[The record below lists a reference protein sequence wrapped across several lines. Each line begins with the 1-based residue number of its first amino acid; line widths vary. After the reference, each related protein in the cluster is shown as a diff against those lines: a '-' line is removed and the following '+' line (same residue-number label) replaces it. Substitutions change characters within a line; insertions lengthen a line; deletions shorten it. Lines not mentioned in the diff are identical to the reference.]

1 MMVKSADRT
10 ILILEKIAGRK
21 EGLTHG
27 ELSAALQIPKS
38 SLTSLLAN
46 LQERNYLSFNR
57 DNKHYALGP
66 QVLILASHYLAGLD
80 LVETGQPIINDL
92 MAVTEESA
100 GLTIKKGDEI
110 LTVYNKHCPH
120 PIMHSL
126 KIGDRAPIYAT
137 AAGRAILAHL
147 PAQEIHRYLES
158 VELKAITPATLTDAQ
173 EILKELKT
181 IRTGGI
187 AYCREEFHEGSTAM
201 AAAVFDMHGTV
212 VASIH
217 VVAPS
222 LRFNARKENIIAE
235 ALRRAAGE
243 FSYRLGFS
251 DHQMPPYL
259 LTPQPIERST
269 AK

>member
-1 MMVKSADRT
+1 MVKSADRT

-46 LQERNYLSFNR
+46 LQKRNYLTFDR
-57 DNKHYALGP
+57 YNKHYALGS
-66 QVLILASHYLAGLD
+66 QVLILANHYLAGLD
-80 LVETGQPIINDL
+80 LVETGQPIINAL
-92 MAVTEESA
+92 MAMTEESA
-100 GLTIKKGDEI
+100 GLTIKMGDEI
-110 LTVYNKHCPH
+110 LTVYNKNCPH

-147 PAQEIHRYLES
+147 PAREIHQYLERI
-158 VELKAITPATLTDAQ
+158 ELKAITPATLTDPN
-173 EILKELKT
+173 EILSELET
-181 IRTGGI
+181 IRSSGI

-201 AAAVFDMHGTV
+201 AAAIFDMHGKV
-212 VASIH
+212 AASIH

-222 LRFNARKENIIAE
+222 IRFSAHKEKLIAD
-235 ALRRAAGE
+235 ALRRAAAAL
-243 FSYRLGFS
+243 SNRLGFS
-251 DHQMPPYL
+251 NRKMPSYL
-259 LTPQPIERST
+259 PTPQTIERST
-269 AK
+269 VG

>member
-1 MMVKSADRT
+1 MMVKSAERT

-27 ELSAALQIPKS
+27 ELSATLQIPKS

-46 LQERNYLSFNR
+46 LQKRNYLSFDR

-66 QVLILASHYLAGLD
+66 QVLILASNYLAGLD
-80 LVETGQPIINDL
+80 LVETGQAIINDL

-110 LTVYNKHCPH
+110 LTVYNKNCPQ

-147 PAQEIHRYLES
+147 PTQEIHQYLAS
-158 VELKAITPATLTDAQ
+158 VELKAITPATLTDPK
-173 EILKELKT
+173 EILSELKT
-181 IRTGGI
+181 IRSSGI
-187 AYCREEFHEGSTAM
+187 AYCREEFHEASTAM
-201 AAAVFDMHGTV
+201 AAAVFDMHGKV
-212 VASIH
+212 AASIH

-222 LRFNARKENIIAE
+222 IRFNARKENLIAD
-235 ALRRAAGE
+235 ALRRAAAE
-243 FSYRLGFS
+243 LSYRLGS
-251 DHQMPPYL
+251 SNRMMPSYL
-259 LTPQPIERST
+259 TTQQPLERRN